1 MRDEAQSH
9 YPKCDP
15 WQTADLIAFVTDRDY
30 YKHAIPL
37 NIPELFR
44 LMNNPGMQVYSLN
57 G

>member
-1 MRDEAQSH
+1 MRDETQSH